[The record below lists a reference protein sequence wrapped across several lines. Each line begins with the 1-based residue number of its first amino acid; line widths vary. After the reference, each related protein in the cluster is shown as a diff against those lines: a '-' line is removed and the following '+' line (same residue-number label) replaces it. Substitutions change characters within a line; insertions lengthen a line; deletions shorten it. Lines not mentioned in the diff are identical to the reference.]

1 VTVNDVIAAV
11 RALPDKTCALD
22 PLPTTH
28 LKAVVGVIAPFLTS
42 LFNKSLL
49 SGCVPDGFKAA
60 YMIITLVKK
69 SIMETVDDVQS
80 YRLIS
85 V

>member
-49 SGCVPDGFKAA
+49 SGFVH
-60 YMIITLVKK
+60 K
-69 SIMETVDDVQS
+69 S
-80 YRLIS
+80 
-85 V
+85 